1 MRLWNTFCFYRA
13 DKDYEVCLCVCF
25 LQFPNQNWCAYGQTQ
40 PFWYCLCLCFFW
52 CVLVFFN
59 DLRRNIFQSS
69 VCMCTSAVHPLC
81 FPPSFHLWAQTWSSV
96 FLWSFPFLCTD
107 KAVSDNIQ
115 GYSWVWAWLNDDTV
129 CVPNASHAVV
139 PVLMNRLVF
148 KRNVSLEF
156 SAVALWNLKVVLKG
170 CVAVSLLALVWL
182 VPCYKVSVGRW

>member
-1 MRLWNTFCFYRA
+1 MKYVLLLQSRQGLWSLSLRLLLA
-13 DKDYEVCLCVCF
+13 VSKSKLVCLWADTAILILFVF
-25 LQFPNQNWCAYGQTQ
+25 VY
-40 PFWYCLCLCFFW
+40 FF
-52 CVLVFFN
+52 CVLAFFN

-96 FLWSFPFLCTD
+96 FLWSFPLLCTD

-182 VPCYKVSVGRW
+182 VPCYKVSLGRW